1 MAVVIRL
8 KRMGAKKL
16 ACFRIVV
23 VDSKQPRDGRSIEE
37 IGFYDPKKKET
48 VLNIDKERAQHWLS
62 VGAIP
67 TETVRSL
74 LKTEGISVNR
84 SK

>member
-1 MAVVIRL
+1 MAVVMRL

-48 VLNIDKERAQHWLS
+48 MVNIDKERAQHWLS

-67 TETVRSL
+67 TETVKNL
-74 LKTEGISVNR
+74 LKNEGIAVTR
-84 SK
+84 CK

>member
-1 MAVVIRL
+1 MAVVMRL

-48 VLNIDKERAQHWLS
+48 MVNIDKERAQHWLS

-67 TETVRSL
+67 TETVKNL
-74 LKTEGISVNR
+74 LKNEGIAVNR
-84 SK
+84 CK

>member
-1 MAVVIRL
+1 
-8 KRMGAKKL
+8 MGTKKL
-16 ACFRIVV
+16 TCFRIVV
-23 VDSKQPRDGRSIEE
+23 TDSKQPRDGRSIEE

-48 VLNIDKERAQHWLS
+48 VLNINKERAEHWLN

-67 TETVRSL
+67 TETVRNL
-74 LKTEGISVNR
+74 LKHEGIAVTR